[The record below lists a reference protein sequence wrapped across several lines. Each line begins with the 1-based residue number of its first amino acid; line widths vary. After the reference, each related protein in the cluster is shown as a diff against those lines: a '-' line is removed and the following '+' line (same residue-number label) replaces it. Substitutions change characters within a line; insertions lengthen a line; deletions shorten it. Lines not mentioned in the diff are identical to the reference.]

1 MWQGIVAFLV
11 LLLVLVGGRY
21 LFFRAQRG
29 KAAVHVP
36 RTGGT
41 LVLRRSRRI
50 GVLLAVGALLP
61 SLLFVAVTF
70 RAWSEGRAGMGGL
83 LFSGAVI
90 LLALAFSAHQFLAAF
105 RSHLAVDE
113 RGLERV
119 GVFTRRRVAWEELAR
134 VAYNPRNRWFFLTAR
149 DGTHLWVDETVDGAG
164 DFAVLALAR
173 VPPEALA
180 GDRVAREVLEDL
192 AEAAAAAS

>member
-29 KAAVHVP
+29 GAAAHVP

-61 SLLFVAVTF
+61 SLLFVAVTY
-70 RAWSEGRAGMGGL
+70 RAWSLGRAGAAGL
-83 LFSGAVI
+83 VFACAVT
-90 LLALAFSAHQFLAAF
+90 LVALAFSAHQFVAAF
-105 RSHLAVDE
+105 RQHLAVDE
-113 RGLERV
+113 AGIEDV
-119 GVFTRRRVAWEELAR
+119 GVFTRRKVAWGEVTK
-134 VAYNPRNRWFFLTAR
+134 VAYNPRNRWFFVTSR
-149 DGTHLWVDETVDGAG
+149 DGKHLWVDETVDGAG

-180 GDRVAREVLEDL
+180 GDRVAREVLEEL